1 MLLAALS
8 AALLAWPQANRLLFL
23 FLHPLLQHL
32 PAPLW
37 RLISVFGDWPTV
49 LALMLALCWREPR
62 RLPALIVGGA
72 AAIALAALL
81 KAGFAVPRPPLVL
94 PRGSVDLLDR
104 LPGNGSF
111 PSGHAMA
118 AAALA
123 TFAWR
128 GAGWGRAAAWLPLVG
143 LVMLSRIAIGVHWPL
158 DLAVGALLGWGTM
171 RLALRFAWPGGWL
184 RDTARTAAGVAG
196 GRAGL
201 AAGTARR
208 VRRILAARGD
218 CRRRVAGGSL
228 ALCPQRALRTHKKAA
243 RGPLF
248 QTGR

>member
-1 MLLAALS
+1 MSRLSRFWPAMLLAALS

-158 DLAVGALLGWGTM
+158 DLAVGALLGWVTM

-184 RDTARTAAGVAG
+184 RDTARTAELILLVLLAGALAWLLGQRGVFAEYWLRAAIAGVVLL
-196 GRAGL
+196 AGL
-201 AAGTARR
+201 WRFAR
-208 VRRILAARGD
+208 
-218 CRRRVAGGSL
+218 S
-228 ALCPQRALRTHKKAA
+228 
-243 RGPLF
+243 
-248 QTGR
+248 GR